1 MAIDRPRRRFD
12 GYDAAALVA
21 ATALGLVMARE
32 IHQQYTSTMFDGGRH
47 NPDGLRLWRYV
58 SVPLFAAWT
67 LALVPLQFRGPGW
80 RPRLLARRP
89 GLVAGVAVAFQV
101 IRAGAEQATWLI
113 LHHRKWGIRLQWFG
127 IGNEFFNIPGQFV
140 CVADSTGFA
149 VAAAWF
155 ALGLGRWWRP
165 EANWIDRAG
174 RIAGVAW
181 IGLGLISWITGLID

>member
-1 MAIDRPRRRFD
+1 MTIDRPRRRFD

-80 RPRLLARRP
+80 GRGSWPVARGSWP
-89 GLVAGVAVAFQV
+89 
-101 IRAGAEQATWLI
+101 
-113 LHHRKWGIRLQWFG
+113 
-127 IGNEFFNIPGQFV
+127 
-140 CVADSTGFA
+140 
-149 VAAAWF
+149 AWPSPF
-155 ALGLGRWWRP
+155 R
-165 EANWIDRAG
+165 
-174 RIAGVAW
+174 
-181 IGLGLISWITGLID
+181 

>member
-32 IHQQYTSTMFDGGRH
+32 IHEQYTSTMFDGGRH

-80 RPRLLARRP
+80 LPRLLARRP

-113 LHHRKWGIRLQWFG
+113 LHHRKSGIRLQWFG
-127 IGNEFFNIPGQFV
+127 W
-140 CVADSTGFA
+140 CLRVAERDKSLVHTTLSTGTGTS
-149 VAAAWF
+149 
-155 ALGLGRWWRP
+155 LRQD
-165 EANWIDRAG
+165 EA
-174 RIAGVAW
+174 
-181 IGLGLISWITGLID
+181 SP